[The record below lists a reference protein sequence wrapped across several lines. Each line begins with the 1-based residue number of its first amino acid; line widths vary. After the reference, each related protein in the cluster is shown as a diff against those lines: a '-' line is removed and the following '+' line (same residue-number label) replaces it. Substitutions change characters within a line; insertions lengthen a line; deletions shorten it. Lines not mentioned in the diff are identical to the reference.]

1 MLKHALPCQW
11 NSIHFSFSTRW
22 GWFNAYFSIVWL
34 NQGMLLQNTLKQTNK
49 KRLSHTEM
57 QTQTGKENY
66 YFTCI
71 DGSSEYIDG
80 FYRNEPCGRQRRRL
94 RLEQSLQPGTWNINY
109 YNSIIL
115 VKRTNLRPL
124 NGMSGAGSASF
135 LPIFVFSDRKKLQN
149 FRFISKMKIDNSWLY
164 VETDE
169 SVCIV
174 ADFGIKTKHW
184 RRWLQMFIPV
194 TRQFGISWSFP
205 FHTTLISQQIGE
217 VTQACQSMSIWK
229 QDPCDKKIALLL
241 WPVSS
246 FLVALLSADKHS
258 KAKPTMTKRLRT
270 ENIEPISF
278 VEKTLENTKACI

>member
-174 ADFGIKTKHW
+174 ADFGIKTTLKT
-184 RRWLQMFIPV
+184 MIADV
-194 TRQFGISWSFP
+194 YSSN
-205 FHTTLISQQIGE
+205 TTIRNFMI
-217 VTQACQSMSIWK
+217 
-229 QDPCDKKIALLL
+229 
-241 WPVSS
+241 
-246 FLVALLSADKHS
+246 
-258 KAKPTMTKRLRT
+258 
-270 ENIEPISF
+270 ISF
-278 VEKTLENTKACI
+278 SHDLDQPANWRGHTSVSVDEYLKTGPMWQENSIITVAGIFVSRRSPFSR